1 MRRPR
6 SPLSRCSPS
15 SLYSPRLCEVGSCG
29 SKIERENC
37 VNCESP
43 LSGDEALF
51 GCIGESRTRVTNRW
65 HALLP
70 RHRHHPTA
78 GRLAM
83 LRKIASRNARK
94 WATELP
100 RGFESLEDR
109 RLMTVS
115 WALSNG
121 VLTIN
126 GGNDT
131 D

>member
-1 MRRPR
+1 WG
-6 SPLSRCSPS
+6 L
-15 SLYSPRLCEVGSCG
+15 GSDVLVNP
-29 SKIERENC
+29 ER
-37 VNCESP
+37 VQ
-43 LSGDEALF
+43 L
-51 GCIGESRTRVTNRW
+51 IGGT
-65 HALLP
+65 HFIP

-78 GRLAM
+78 GRLTM

-131 D
+131 DDAVKCSIDTRGTSSTSDDLFVLNID